1 MEHRR
6 IDPSNFN
13 LLIVISPMMHF
24 ILPIRIVIFPPLSY
38 LGLVVFVAGI
48 VLNVSAM
55 GHLRRNLTTVA
66 FGERSGVL
74 ATDGP
79 YRISRNPI
87 YLSGIILLLGPAIFL
102 GSLITFVF
110 LVVSHGDMDG
120 YNCFSFIRASVE
132 RNCQSIF
139 AFAVFRSKERAC
151 ASFSKACSSGI

>member
-1 MEHRR
+1 
-6 IDPSNFN
+6 
-13 LLIVISPMMHF
+13 MMHF

-110 LVVSHGDMDG
+110 LVILFLLLDRF
-120 YNCFSFIRASVE
+120 YIPE
-132 RNCQSIF
+132 EEIQL
-139 AFAVFRSKERAC
+139 KEELGVKYMRY
-151 ASFSKACSSGI
+151 KRIVWRWL